1 MMKKFKGYRYFITLK
16 EYASTLVLMEELMVL
31 TQIEHLFEFLKCILI
46 LLLVLVQREDELSNK
61 TSCQE
66 L

>member
-31 TQIEHLFEFLKCILI
+31 TQIEHLFEF
-46 LLLVLVQREDELSNK
+46 
-61 TSCQE
+61 
-66 L
+66 